1 MGSRIIKIKL
11 FFPMRETSGLFFPIF
26 LTFWLIFPI
35 FENNPKVHIILRQI
49 GVVSARLGF
58 ACSLKVIKRYE
69 GNMTKPWKGRI
80 AVDIR
85 EATPDWGPFTQPIAP
100 EGSPN
105 ILMIVWDDVGYGTM
119 DTFGGP
125 VETPNM
131 TRIADSGIRFS
142 NFHTTALCSPTRSS
156 LITGRNATS
165 NNMATIVEASAGYP
179 GLSAR
184 IPFENGTI
192 AEVLNERG
200 WNTYAIGKWHLT
212 PGEETD
218 LSAWKARWPLGR
230 GFERFYGF
238 LGGETNQWYPDLVYD
253 NHPIEQPSLPED
265 GYHLSK
271 DLADKAIQF
280 IRDAKTVAPDKPWF
294 MYYCPGCAHAPHHV
308 FREWAD
314 KYKGR
319 FDMGYEEIR
328 KQILANQK
336 KMGLLPDSTDLSPIN
351 PHGEPAVK
359 GPDGQPWPKLDFVLP
374 WNSLSQDEKTLF
386 IRMAEVFAGFVSYTD
401 QEIGRI
407 LDYLEESGQLEN
419 TIVIVISDNG
429 GSGEG
434 GPTGSFNEIKF
445 FNNVPDDIK
454 ENLLR
459 IDELGSPMSY
469 NHYCTGWAWA
479 FDTPFPYWKRFAG
492 YEGGVADMCL
502 VSWPKG
508 ITARGE
514 IRDQYIH
521 AVDIVPTLYELL
533 GITPPEI
540 LKGFTQNPI
549 EGESFAAAIKDP
561 RAEEKGVQFY
571 SMLGQRSLY
580 YKGWLANTIHPPISG
595 WGRFEH
601 DVWELYNLKEDRAQ
615 KNNLADKNPDILENL
630 KGLWYYYAGIYNGLP
645 LDDRSPLEILSA
657 PRPEPSKPRNRY
669 LYYPDCATVPE
680 MVAVN
685 IRRRNYAIA
694 AGVSIETPG
703 AEGVLFA
710 HGGVG
715 GGHSLYIKNKKL
727 LYVYNWLGE
736 KIQRVTSDVEITP
749 GRHAFTAEFVKTGDD
764 KTMSAIG
771 TLTLFID
778 MKPVG
783 QGTIMTQPGMFG
795 EGLSIGYDSGAPVS
809 PDYAAPFRFTGGM
822 IEGVIVDVSG
832 ESYVDHEREV
842 SAWLMRD

>member
-1 MGSRIIKIKL
+1 LIIFKYFYADKKV
-11 FFPMRETSGLFFPIF
+11 
-26 LTFWLIFPI
+26 
-35 FENNPKVHIILRQI
+35 PKHKED
-49 GVVSARLGF
+49 S
-58 ACSLKVIKRYE
+58 
-69 GNMTKPWKGRI
+69 MTKTWKGKI

-85 EATPDWGPFTQPIAP
+85 ESKPDWDPYIQPQAP

-105 ILMIVWDDVGYGTM
+105 ILYIVWDDVGYGTM

-131 TRIADSGIRFS
+131 TRIADAGIRFS

-156 LITGRNATS
+156 LLTGRNATS
-165 NNMATIVEASAGYP
+165 NNMATIVEASCGYP

-192 AEVLNERG
+192 AEVLSERG
-200 WNTYAIGKWHLT
+200 WNTYAVGKWHLT

-253 NHPIEQPSLPED
+253 NHPVDQPASPED

-271 DLADKAIQF
+271 DLADKAIEF

-294 MYYCPGCAHAPHHV
+294 MYFCPGCGHAPHHV
-308 FREWAD
+308 FKEWAD

-336 KMGLLPDSTDLSPIN
+336 KMGLLPDSTELSPIN

-401 QEIGRI
+401 QEIGRL
-407 LDYLEESGQLEN
+407 LDYLRESGQLEN
-419 TIVIVISDNG
+419 TIIVVISDNG
-429 GSGEG
+429 ASGEG
-434 GPTGSFNEIKF
+434 GPAGSFNEIKF

-454 ENLLR
+454 QNLLR
-459 IDELGSPMSY
+459 LDDLGSPKAY

-502 VSWPKG
+502 VSWPAG
-508 ITARGE
+508 IKVNGE

-521 AVDIVPTLYELL
+521 AVDIVPTIYEML
-533 GITPPEI
+533 GITPPEV

-549 EGESFAAAIKDP
+549 EGESFTAAIQDP
-561 RAEEKGVQFY
+561 KAEEKDSQFY
-571 SMLGQRSLY
+571 SMLGQRALY
-580 YKGWLANTIHPPISG
+580 YKGWLVNTLHPPISG
-595 WGRFEH
+595 WGKFEH

-615 KNNLADKNPDILENL
+615 MHNLADKNPDIVEKL
-630 KGLWYYYAGIYNGLP
+630 KGLWYYYAGIYHGLP
-645 LDDRSPLEILSA
+645 LDDRSLLEMLSS

-669 LYYPDCATVPE
+669 IYYPGCASVPE

-685 IRRRNYAIA
+685 IRRRNYTIA
-694 AGVSIETPG
+694 AGAFIEIPT

-715 GGHSLYIKNKKL
+715 GGHSLYIKDKKL
-727 LYVYNWLGE
+727 HYEYNWLGE
-736 KIQRVTSDVEITP
+736 KIQRVTSGVDITP
-749 GRHAFTAEFVKTGDD
+749 GKHAFTAEFVKTGDD
-764 KTMSAIG
+764 KTMSAVG

-778 MKPVG
+778 MKKVG

-795 EGLSIGYDSGAPVS
+795 EGLSIGSDGGAPVS
-809 PDYAAPFRFTGGM
+809 QDYSAPFRFTGG
-822 IEGVIVDVSG
+822 VIDRVVVDVSG
-832 ESYVDHEREV
+832 ERYIDHEKEV
-842 SAWLMRD
+842 TAWLMRD